1 MLKRTQKI
9 RRYYHVTIPVA
20 LFCFWTVSTLHGFV
34 AYGLVKPSTYV
45 VPTLVAL
52 AVGTLVGYLFTL
64 RKALQVTS
72 EQFRAI
78 ADQAQEF
85 VYLRRVDGVYDY
97 VSPSCTEITGYSVD
111 DFYRRPSLM
120 DQLIYPEDLPLW
132 QNHVHSVNEGGA
144 NDSFDIRLRTI
155 DGRIKWINH
164 ICMPIYDEQGKQTG
178 VRSTNLDITARKEGE
193 DKLRQASTIFMHV
206 SEGVVITDAEV

>member
-144 NDSFDIRLRTI
+144 ND
-155 DGRIKWINH
+155 
-164 ICMPIYDEQGKQTG
+164 
-178 VRSTNLDITARKEGE
+178 
-193 DKLRQASTIFMHV
+193 
-206 SEGVVITDAEV
+206 